1 MRTLSR
7 VVSAVMLIFVLSSFC
22 MWRYEKL
29 SLLSGAVDYINNALH
44 RVEDLVALTKPTDGD
59 GNGDDDDSNLPTA
72 PTDPNSNF
80 VPYQPSAPVDVNLRQ
95 ALYDGL
101 AAHQTM
107 IDLSALSPSKEE
119 VSATMAAIIY
129 SSPELFYLQSGYSLS
144 TTESGVQSVSPT
156 YTCSAA
162 EAAEQR
168 ATYEAALAQIVAGA
182 PATGSDFDKLL
193 YLHDYFVENYTYD
206 YTYTIRDAYTFFTQK
221 TGVCQAYMLAL
232 IAAARE
238 LGIESK
244 PVTSDV
250 MKHAWNLVL
259 LDGSWYHV
267 DLTWDDS
274 ASLPTATSYTYFL
287 QSDAGL
293 VATDSTRKEADRH
306 RDWSAEEQATST
318 KYDAAPFRHAITPM
332 IKQGNTYYCTAKAP
346 DGSGNTVRGVVLW
359 GTDVLNMTTMVEI
372 KGGYW
377 TAGGNQYYASC
388 YADLAV
394 VGEYLY
400 YHSGNSVCRVPLS
413 GGTAQTV
420 KLLSLTGT
428 NCIYGFMGVV
438 DGALQLLIAPAPNAL
453 PEQCTIYA
461 YTLEG

>member
-1 MRTLSR
+1 MRALSR
-7 VVSAVMLIFVLSSFC
+7 VLSAMMLIFVLFSFC

-29 SLLSGAVDYINNALH
+29 SLLSGAVDYVNNALH
-44 RVEDLVALTKPTDGD
+44 RVEDLVALTKPVGDGD
-59 GNGDDDDSNLPTA
+59 GGDDDQSTA
-72 PTDPNSNF
+72 PSDPNSSF
-80 VPYQPSAPVDVNLRQ
+80 GDHQPSAPVDATLRQ

-101 AAHQTM
+101 IARQAT
-107 IDLSALSPSKEE
+107 IDLSGLSPSKAD

-144 TTESGVQSVSPT
+144 TTEGGVQSVSPT
-156 YTCSAA
+156 YTCTDS
-162 EAAEQR
+162 ELIEQR
-168 ATYEAALAQIVAGA
+168 AAYEAALDEIVAGA
-182 PATGSDFDKLL
+182 PVTGSDFDKLL
-193 YLHDYFVENYTYD
+193 YLHDYFIENYTYD
-206 YTYTIRDAYTFFTQK
+206 YTYTIRDAYTFFIEK
-221 TGVCQAYMLAL
+221 TGVCQAYMLGL

-250 MKHAWNLVL
+250 MTHAWNLVL

-274 ASLPTATSYTYFL
+274 SSLPTATSYTYFL

-293 VATDSTRKEADRH
+293 VAIDSARKEADRH
-306 RDWSAEEQATST
+306 RAWSAEEQAANN
-318 KYDAAPFRHAITPM
+318 KYDAAPFRSAVTPM

-346 DGSGNTVRGVVLW
+346 DGAGNTVRGVVLW
-359 GTDVLNMTTMVEI
+359 GTDVLDMTAMVEI

-377 TAGGNQYYASC
+377 TAGGNSFYASC

-394 VGEYLY
+394 IGDDLY

-413 GGTAQTV
+413 GGTPQTV

-438 DGALQLLIAPAPNAL
+438 DGALQLLVAPAPNAQ
-453 PEQCTIYA
+453 PAQCTVYA
-461 YTLEG
+461 YTPEG